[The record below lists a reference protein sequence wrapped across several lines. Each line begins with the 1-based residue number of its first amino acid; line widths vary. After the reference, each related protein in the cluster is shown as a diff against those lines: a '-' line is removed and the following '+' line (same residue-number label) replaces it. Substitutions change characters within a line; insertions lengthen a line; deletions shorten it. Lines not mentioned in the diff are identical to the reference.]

1 MMSKFYDTISLE
13 IHKYAPELNKVCA
26 GATVLL
32 KPYDP
37 LLNPE
42 GLNFGTLQLWS
53 NDRPLKQTK
62 QYLRRP
68 EYFGKPRAGRY
79 VRLEVY
85 YTGETPYKV
94 YQGYVKSYSEAL
106 EFRAWAK
113 EKHNLPNARFIMT
126 TRYIGA

>member
-1 MMSKFYDTISLE
+1 MSKFYDTISLE
-13 IHKYAPELNKVCA
+13 LHRYAPELNKVCA

-37 LLNPE
+37 LLNPK
-42 GLNFGTLQLWS
+42 GLKFDELHLWS
-53 NDRPLKQTK
+53 NYRPLKQTK

-68 EYFGKPRAGRY
+68 EHFGRPRVGRY

-85 YTGETPYKV
+85 YTSDTPYKV
-94 YQGYVKSYSEAL
+94 YQGYVKSYKEAL

-113 EKHNLPNARFIMT
+113 EKHSLPNARFIMT